1 MLAPRRFWWAGG
13 KNGSVRSARVEEEK
27 CGGAAPVL
35 VGRWKNGSV
44 RSARVGEKECGALR
58 RFWWAS
64 GKSGSVR
71 SARVGGKRSV
81 WGRRADFGG
90 QVEKADLSDPLAR
103 GVQKSSPGGYGWTLP
118 PARADLSDPLAQGVQ
133 LDRTPQARTFLYVPA
148 TINEKVLAWGVR
160 LDPTPC
166 ASRSVR
172 SARAGGSAGP
182 YPLDEDFSRTARVE
196 RADLKDSLS
205 ISLPQFLPPSPSAA
219 PKIAQ
224 PL

>member
-1 MLAPRRFWWAGG
+1 MFD
-13 KNGSVRSARVEEEK
+13 SVFYIYFNPPTLWSGVSVVLCSFLTCSVFTLRSPRVEETQ
-27 CGGAAPVL
+27 C
-35 VGRWKNGSV
+35 W
-44 RSARVGEKECGALR
+44 
-58 RFWWAS
+58 
-64 GKSGSVR
+64 
-71 SARVGGKRSV
+71 
-81 WGRRADFGG
+81 RRADFGG
-90 QVEKADLSDPLAR
+90 QVEK
-103 GVQKSSPGGYGWTLP
+103 T
-118 PARADLSDPLAQGVQ
+118 DLSDPLAQGVQ

-148 TINEKVLAWGVR
+148 RINEKVLAWGVR

-224 PL
+224 SL

>member
-13 KNGSVRSARVEEEK
+13 
-27 CGGAAPVL
+27 
-35 VGRWKNGSV
+35 KNGSV

-90 QVEKADLSDPLAR
+90 QVEKADLSDPLA
-103 GVQKSSPGGYGWTLP
+103 
-118 PARADLSDPLAQGVQ
+118 QGVQ

-148 TINEKVLAWGVR
+148 RINEKVLAWGVR

-196 RADLKDSLS
+196 RADMKDSLS

-224 PL
+224 SL